1 MAEKEITQEPGDV
14 NPEIIP
20 EAPPQTVN
28 PPPETAVADESPTD
42 APMLEN
48 TEQEP
53 GPETESQPN
62 DNQKKLEEVVLRFY
76 PDADVSGPDALMASL
91 VPLVESIVSF
101 HDDLNEVVEEFPEF
115 GDFIIGLR
123 KGYTPQQAIAMYF
136 DMDSLTPPEGAE
148 DEEAVRT
155 AKEERRKKVEEHK
168 AWETKLPE
176 NQEVTSKNFAKVV
189 KELELDDATQK
200 SIVDNLE
207 SILKDAKDSVI
218 SEDHWRMLA
227 NGLRHETVVAEK
239 EKEKEMAVEDAK
251 IAGRNEQ
258 IEKKRITKDTGD
270 GLPKLTNSGSTPIK
284 PKKKPL
290 IPTRKEFRV

>member
-1 MAEKEITQEPGDV
+1 MAGKKNIQEPGDV

-20 EAPPQTVN
+20 ETPPEAVN
-28 PPPETAVADESPTD
+28 PPPEPVVTEDAPAESPL
-42 APMLEN
+42 LEN

-53 GPETESQPN
+53 AGETQPN
-62 DNQKKLEEVVLRFY
+62 ENQKKLEEVVLRFY

-115 GDFIIGLR
+115 GDVIIGLR
-123 KGYTPQQAIAMYF
+123 KGYTPQQAIALYL
-136 DMDSLTPPEGAE
+136 DMDSLIPPEGAD
-148 DEEAVRT
+148 DEESFVK
-155 AKEERRKKVEEHK
+155 AKEERRKKVEEQK

-189 KELELDDATQK
+189 EELALDDATQK

-207 SILKDAKDSVI
+207 SILKDAKDGVI

-239 EKEKEMAVEDAK
+239 DKEKEMAVEDAK

-270 GLPKLTNSGSTPIK
+270 GLPKLTNSGSTPST
-284 PKKKPL
+284 PKKKSL